1 MKRYGFRLETVLRV
15 RRLEEETARL
25 GLLTANTSLADACG
39 RRDDAAAHYRQ
50 VPIELGSCSTEEL
63 RRTRQRAEL
72 AAAAL
77 AARQAAVDDAART
90 AEAAR
95 EAWMAAV
102 SRVKVLERL
111 DQRRREEHRLEAERD
126 ETRVLDDV
134 GARPREEA
142 SVH

>member
-1 MKRYGFRLETVLRV
+1 MKRYRFRLETVLRV

-25 GLLTANTSLADACG
+25 ELLAANTSLAGACA
-39 RRDDAAAHYRQ
+39 RRDDAAAHYRLI
-50 VPIELGSCSTEEL
+50 PIELGSCSTEDL
-63 RRTRQRAEL
+63 LRTRQRAEL

-77 AARQAAVDDAART
+77 AVREVAVDDAARR

-111 DQRRREEHRLEAERD
+111 DERRREEHRLELERD
-126 ETRVLDDV
+126 ETRFLDDV